1 MEYDVARFLTK
12 KKVSLDKILYIA
24 RESQRTVVHL
34 LDGGSV
40 SSTIPLKE
48 VLAYLPEEDFISV
61 SKGVCVN
68 RTQIVDISH
77 DGVYTMTDG
86 RSFQGRKRY
95 LSQHRKMRK
104 DMRFS
109 QSAPY
114 AQNRL
119 LPIGLLEKCSLMD
132 ELPLAFCVIE
142 LVFDK
147 NGHGLDF
154 VFRYCNKEMEA
165 VEGKEIKDMVDH
177 SFYEVFK
184 NGDKKWLVAY
194 ADVALNGVK
203 RVIHDFSPEIGKTL
217 TIHCYQP
224 SPGYCGCIV
233 IPDP

>member
-1 MEYDVARFLTK
+1 MEYNVARFLTK
-12 KKVSLDKILYIA
+12 KQISPDKILYVI
-24 RESQRTVVHL
+24 REAQRTTVRMM
-34 LDGGSV
+34 DGGSV
-40 SSTIPLKE
+40 STTIPLKE
-48 VLAYLPEEDFISV
+48 LAAYLPAEDFISV

-77 DGVYTMTDG
+77 DGVYTVTDG
-86 RSFQGRKRY
+86 RSFQGRKRF

-104 DMRFS
+104 DMQLS
-109 QSAPY
+109 QSTPY
-114 AQNRL
+114 AYYRP

-132 ELPLAFCVIE
+132 DLPLAFCLIE

-154 VFRYCNKEMEA
+154 VFRYCNKEMET
-165 VEGKEIKDMVDH
+165 VEGTGIENMVDH

-194 ADVALNGVK
+194 ADVALNGAR
-203 RVIHDFSPEIGKTL
+203 RVIHDFSPEIDKML